1 MIEIVLASS
10 NAHKVEEINAIANM
24 HGINFI
30 KVQDGFDPVEDGKT
44 FEENSF
50 IKAQEAS
57 LLMNRYALADDA
69 GLCVDALDGAP
80 GIYSAR
86 YAPTQQE
93 KISKLLNAIE
103 NKTLENR
110 NAHFVC
116 AMTLTTPDGKIAY
129 KTKGICN
136 GKIAF
141 EPYGNGGFG
150 YDPIFIVDGLNR
162 TMAEF
167 TLEEKN
173 TLSHRAKALLPMINW
188 ITENLK

>member
-86 YAPTQQE
+86 YAPTQQ
-93 KISKLLNAIE
+93 
-103 NKTLENR
+103 
-110 NAHFVC
+110 
-116 AMTLTTPDGKIAY
+116 
-129 KTKGICN
+129 
-136 GKIAF
+136 
-141 EPYGNGGFG
+141 
-150 YDPIFIVDGLNR
+150 
-162 TMAEF
+162 
-167 TLEEKN
+167 
-173 TLSHRAKALLPMINW
+173 
-188 ITENLK
+188 

>member
-10 NAHKVEEINAIANM
+10 NPHKVEEINAIANF

-30 KVQDGFDPVEDGKT
+30 KVQDGFDPLENGET
-44 FEENSF
+44 FEANSL
-50 IKAQEAS
+50 IKAKDAS
-57 LLMNRYALADDA
+57 LLMKRYALADDA
-69 GLCVDALDGAP
+69 GLCVDALNGAP

-86 YAPTQQE
+86 YAPTQNE
-93 KISKLLNAIE
+93 KISKLLGEIE
-103 NKTLENR
+103 NITDENR
-110 NAHFVC
+110 TAHFVC
-116 AMTLTTPDGKIAY
+116 VMTLTNPQGEIAH

-141 EPYGNGGFG
+141 QPYGNGGFG
-150 YDPIFIVDGLNR
+150 YDPVFVVDGLNR

-173 TLSHRAKALLPMINW
+173 TISHRAKALLPMIEW
-188 ITENLK
+188 IKENLK

>member
-10 NAHKVEEINAIANM
+10 NAHKVEEINAIANL

-30 KVQDGFDPVEDGKT
+30 KVQDGFDPVENGKT

-50 IKAQEAS
+50 IKAKEAS

-69 GLCVDALDGAP
+69 GLCVDALNGAP

-93 KISKLLNAIE
+93 KISKLLNAIKNE
-103 NKTLENR
+103 DLENR
-110 NAHFVC
+110 KAHFVC
-116 AMTLTTPDGKIAY
+116 AMTLTMPNGGVAH

-150 YDPIFIVDGLNR
+150 YDPIFVVDGLNR

-173 TLSHRAKALLPMINW
+173 TLSHRAKALLPMIQW
-188 ITENLK
+188 IKENLK